1 MNDAEGSEQC
11 ISIVMPML
19 YSTKV
24 HLKSYIFLILL
35 TASSFHSHSVKNWLY
50 IWDDFTLQVVC
61 TVLVEAWFKA
71 RTVIFRLWW
80 KENTT
85 SRVSQST
92 KIFMTTISAP
102 FMCFCYYCVRG
113 ENRKASA
120 PLATTKAALTLFP
133 PTNADS
139 RHPFSKAW
147 QHHIQ
152 TVILPCMWFRK
163 EPSQFCGPNSKE
175 PNLFHNGETTYRV
188 GWMSEY
194 ATDML

>member
-11 ISIVMPML
+11 ISIVMSML

-24 HLKSYIFLILL
+24 HLKSYILLILL
-35 TASSFHSHSVKNWLY
+35 TASSFHCHSVKNWLY
-50 IWDDFTLQVVC
+50 IWDV
-61 TVLVEAWFKA
+61 WFKA

-120 PLATTKAALTLFP
+120 PLATNKGRVNPISPDQRRQQTPFFESMTAPYSDSHPTLSAVQERAKP
-133 PTNADS
+133 VLWAKQQ
-139 RHPFSKAW
+139 RA
-147 QHHIQ
+147 
-152 TVILPCMWFRK
+152 
-163 EPSQFCGPNSKE
+163 
-175 PNLFHNGETTYRV
+175 
-188 GWMSEY
+188 
-194 ATDML
+194 